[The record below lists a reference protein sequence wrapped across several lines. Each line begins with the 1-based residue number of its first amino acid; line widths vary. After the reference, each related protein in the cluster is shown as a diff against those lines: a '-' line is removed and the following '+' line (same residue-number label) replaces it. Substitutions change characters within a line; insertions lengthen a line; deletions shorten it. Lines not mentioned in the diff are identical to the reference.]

1 MHFTEKF
8 ALVAY
13 VNKRICVAYVT
24 CSSCATYMRC
34 VRHVPVTRVV
44 HALRASL
51 SRVVRRT
58 RVAYVTVP
66 SRPTHGRR
74 NRHCPVPPDVWA
86 SWSLLYR
93 HARRVDVM
101 IVAAPSRMT
110 HGRSVCHYPVMYALR
125 TSLFHCR
132 RAVYLLQDS
141 FAILVQGL
149 RYVVTHTASY
159 STPRRGV
166 SNALIKNICVLWRHS
181 VYNTH
186 TFTDLLSDVV
196 QTVERCKT

>member
-1 MHFTEKF
+1 MHFTEKC
-8 ALVAY
+8 ALVAF

-34 VRHVPVTRVV
+34 VRHVP
-44 HALRASL
+44 
-51 SRVVRRT
+51 
-58 RVAYVTVP
+58 

-74 NRHCPVPPDVWA
+74 NRHCPVPPDAWA

-93 HARRVDVM
+93 HAQRVDVM
-101 IVAAPSRMT
+101 IVAAPSRLT
-110 HGRSVCHYPVMYALR
+110 HGRRVCHYPVMYALR

-166 SNALIKNICVLWRHS
+166 GNALSKNICVLWRHS

-186 TFTDLLSDVV
+186 TFNDLLSDVV